1 LNTPAPNIIVAIF
14 TIEIQMLRRLY
25 EWYTRDIT
33 RHNGILQHT
42 LGANK
47 NMMVHQLSI
56 KNGKRLKLY
65 CCHMVVLAEVAPQWS
80 RDSR

>member
-1 LNTPAPNIIVAIF
+1 
-14 TIEIQMLRRLY
+14 MLGKFY
-25 EWYTRDIT
+25 EWYTSDIP

-47 NMMVHQLSI
+47 NLMMHQLSI
-56 KNGKRLKLY
+56 KMAKNDKRLKLY
-65 CCHMVVLAEVAPQWS
+65 CCHIVLLVEVAPQWS